1 MLELKKKESD
11 EALDDEG
18 SLEQDPARLENL
30 VSVDPSIWR
39 VLAFASYARVRDE
52 LKRLDAQAEGVH
64 EPPAPESDEQARASI
79 VTSCEQALGEALRA
93 MVPEQRRGLGGPSR
107 WWHMLKLFYSGTRIE
122 QAWLAIHR
130 ARGSLYLL
138 YPAEEVP
145 AQIES
150 LQSLVDELPE
160 SSTRKSLTTALG
172 RLKTITPARGT
183 NSELREIYEQA
194 IGVSDVLQREARTLR
209 NTLMTASAA
218 IFAVV
223 LTLGLAHVLDTQI
236 VELCVRHGKEE
247 LCPLGGSL
255 HPLDVFTVELAGML
269 GGLLSVVI
277 PLATGERVQ
286 TPYRIFN
293 QQLVLKTL
301 AGAASALAG
310 VILVESELIQG
321 FKFTSASAV
330 LGYAIVF
337 GFAQQIV
344 TGAVDRRANS
354 LAKQTPSAKDV

>member
-1 MLELKKKESD
+1 MFWHKKNGPH
-11 EALDDEG
+11 EAPDDDS
-18 SLEQDPARLENL
+18 SLEQSLERLEQL
-30 VSVDPSIWR
+30 VNADPSIWR
-39 VLAFASYARVRDE
+39 VLAFGTYAKVRDE
-52 LKRLDAQAEGVH
+52 LKRLDAQADGVH
-64 EPPAPESDEQARASI
+64 EPPVPENDGQTRESVAA
-79 VTSCEQALGEALRA
+79 SCEQALHEALQA
-93 MVPEQRRGLGGPSR
+93 MVPEQRRGRGGPRR

-138 YPAEEVP
+138 FPTAELP

-150 LQSLVDELPE
+150 LQNLVEELPE
-160 SSTRKSLTTALG
+160 SGTRKSLITVLG
-172 RLKTITPARGT
+172 RLKANTPTATT
-183 NSELREIYEQA
+183 NTELREIYEQA
-194 IGVSDVLQREARTLR
+194 MGVSDALQREARTLR

-223 LTLGLAHVLDTQI
+223 LTLGVAHVLDKQI
-236 VELCVRHGKEE
+236 VELCLHQGKKE
-247 LCPLGGSL
+247 LCPLGGAL

-293 QQLVLKTL
+293 QQLVLKTF

-310 VILVESELIQG
+310 VILVESELIAG
-321 FKFTSASAV
+321 FTFKTASAV